1 MGNQRETDQTP
12 EEKLSK
18 LSDTQKKLNDTQKKA
33 VKYGGI
39 VLGIPPILSGIY
51 LFFKEKLGADMLP
64 FFQSSVMAFIMP
76 IVIITLLALI
86 IVSIFDHFSIVTA
99 LKRKIAKLEP
109 SKTHVTKL
117 EAQVS
122 ELEKFKKQAEELGLQ
137 VTALTQERD
146 QCLAQE
152 KTNQKKSDSI
162 MDMLTYA
169 NDNKQYSEVIKIGT
183 SVSDVLWST
192 SRKELR
198 IKVGTM
204 VAAAAFE
211 VAAMSTNETDID
223 YANRIRAKTLIED
236 IGNTKMCLHENNIS
250 DAIIAIQDGLELA
263 REHSY
268 FYEAVRGYRNLANC
282 YALKAR
288 ICKKN
293 PQYGQAKEE
302 LVHAQENVMYAEE
315 IIPSISDENKQ
326 AEAHFDVEYAKAKI
340 QKESD
345 KPDEAVKFLEN
356 CIKIYKDEQDKDETV
371 KRIYA
376 DRLVKIY
383 REMGIIYMS
392 IPGRQKAARNAFKT
406 GLQHA
411 KDRQNHEDIVRCC
424 THLIELQLQH
434 RFADT
439 ANLVEHWINE
449 GESNLNMVDT
459 QKHIDDFKNAK
470 HKWMNKGNGNK

>member
-1 MGNQRETDQTP
+1 MDN
-12 EEKLSK
+12 
-18 LSDTQKKLNDTQKKA
+18 QKKT
-33 VKYGGI
+33 VR
-39 VLGIPPILSGIY
+39 PH
-51 LFFKEKLGADMLP
+51 KEKTSKFPVFENKFVRYGCIIIGVSGACAAIYAFFQENLKTDMLP
-64 FFQSSVMAFIMP
+64 FFQSPVVAFIMP
-76 IVIITLLALI
+76 VVVINLVALLAVI
-86 IVSIFDHFSIVTA
+86 AFDYMSDV
-99 LKRKIAKLEP
+99 AKLKGEI
-109 SKTHVTKL
+109 SQIESIKTEVTTLKG
-117 EAQVS
+117 QVFD
-122 ELEKFKKQAEELGLQ
+122 LKQYKQQAEELELQ
-137 VTALTQERD
+137 VASLTQENNRL
-146 QCLAQE
+146 LAQK
-152 KTNQKKSDSI
+152 KTAQKKSDSI

-211 VAAMSTNETDID
+211 VAAMSANETDID

-282 YALKAR
+282 YALKAH
-288 ICKKN
+288 ICNKN
-293 PQYGQAKEE
+293 QQQGQAKEE
-302 LVHAQENVMYAEE
+302 LVHAQEKVMQAEE
-315 IIPSISDENKQ
+315 IIPSIADKKKQ
-326 AEAHFDVEYAKAKI
+326 AEACFDVEYAKAKI
-340 QKESD
+340 HKESD
-345 KPDEAVKFLEN
+345 KLAEAVKCLKN
-356 CIKIYKDEQDKDETV
+356 CIRIYRAEQDKDETV

-392 IPGRQKAARNAFKT
+392 IPGGQKDARNAFKT
-406 GLQHA
+406 GLNHA

-424 THLIELQLQH
+424 THLIELQLQY
-434 RFADT
+434 RFADS
-439 ANLVEHWINE
+439 AKLVKHWIND

-470 HKWMNKGNGNK
+470 QKWMNSNNGNK

>member
-1 MGNQRETDQTP
+1 MGNQRKTVHPP
-12 EEKLSK
+12 EERTSK
-18 LSDTQKKLNDTQKKA
+18 FTVAENNFLR
-33 VKYGGI
+33 YGGVI
-39 VLGIPPILSGIY
+39 VGVSAACGGIY
-51 LFFKEKLGADMLP
+51 AFFQENLKTDMLP
-64 FFQSSVMAFIMP
+64 FFQSTVVAFIMP
-76 IVIITLLALI
+76 VVIINLLALLAVI
-86 IVSIFDHFSIVTA
+86 IFDYRSEA
-99 LKRKIAKLEP
+99 AKLKGEIK
-109 SKTHVTKL
+109 SIKTEVTTL
-117 EAQVS
+117 NGQVS
-122 ELEKFKKQAEELGLQ
+122 GLEKYKHQAEELELQ
-137 VTALTQERD
+137 VTSLLQEKD
-146 QCLAQE
+146 QLLAQT
-152 KTNQKKSDSI
+152 KTAQKKSDSI

-293 PQYGQAKEE
+293 QQCGQAKEE
-302 LVHAQENVMYAEE
+302 LVHAQENVMCAEE

-340 QKESD
+340 QK
-345 KPDEAVKFLEN
+345 
-356 CIKIYKDEQDKDETV
+356 
-371 KRIYA
+371 
-376 DRLVKIY
+376 
-383 REMGIIYMS
+383 
-392 IPGRQKAARNAFKT
+392 
-406 GLQHA
+406 
-411 KDRQNHEDIVRCC
+411 
-424 THLIELQLQH
+424 
-434 RFADT
+434 
-439 ANLVEHWINE
+439 
-449 GESNLNMVDT
+449 
-459 QKHIDDFKNAK
+459 
-470 HKWMNKGNGNK
+470 

>member
-1 MGNQRETDQTP
+1 MDNQSKTVHPP
-12 EEKLSK
+12 EKKTSK
-18 LSDTQKKLNDTQKKA
+18 FPVFENKF
-33 VKYGGI
+33 VRYGAIIIG
-39 VLGIPPILSGIY
+39 VPTACGTIY
-51 LFFKEKLGADMLP
+51 GFFKDDLETDMLP
-64 FFQSSVMAFIMP
+64 VFQSHVVAFIMP
-76 IVIITLLALI
+76 VVIITLLALLLVI
-86 IVSIFDHFSIVTA
+86 IFDYMSD
-99 LKRKIAKLEP
+99 
-109 SKTHVTKL
+109 VTKL
-117 EAQVS
+117 KDEISEIESIKTEVTTLNGQVS
-122 ELEKFKKQAEELGLQ
+122 DLKKYKHQAEELELQ
-137 VTALTQERD
+137 VTSLTQEKD
-146 QCLAQE
+146 QLLAQ
-152 KTNQKKSDSI
+152 KKPDQKKSDSI

-236 IGNTKMCLHENNIS
+236 IGNTKMCLHESNIS
-250 DAIIAIQDGLELA
+250 DAISAIQDGLELA
-263 REHSY
+263 KEHSY

-282 YALKAR
+282 YALKAH

-293 PQYGQAKEE
+293 QQNGQAKEE
-302 LVHAQENVMYAEE
+302 LVHAQENVKLAEE
-315 IIPSISDENKQ
+315 IIPSISDKNKQ

-345 KPDEAVKFLEN
+345 KPDEAVKLLEN
-356 CIKIYKDEQDKDETV
+356 CIKIYKDEQKKDETV

-383 REMGIIYMS
+383 REMSIIYMS
-392 IPGRQKAARNAFKT
+392 IPGRQKAARNSFKT

-411 KDRQNHEDIVRCC
+411 KDQQNHEDIVRCC
-424 THLIELQLQH
+424 THLIELQLQYQ
-434 RFADT
+434 FADT
-439 ANLVEHWINE
+439 TNLVEHWIND

-470 HKWMNKGNGNK
+470 HKWMNKGNGNQ